1 MLLVLAR
8 ILVALAAVALAV
20 VTVLLATNRQSGLR
34 LIGHRV
40 EMLPQAMLVRYG
52 GLMLL
57 AAVGAWLNLRD
68 FLLAVLIV
76 CAVIGFGDA
85 FIYRRAGWPFRLHL
99 IVGGLA
105 TLGALL
111 AFFAK
116 S

>member
-8 ILVALAAVALAV
+8 ICVGIAAAALAV

-34 LIGHRV
+34 LIGHSV

-52 GLMLL
+52 GLTLMAL
-57 AAVGAWLNLRD
+57 VGVWLNLPG
-68 FLLAVLIV
+68 FLLAVMIV

-85 FIYRRAGWPFRLHL
+85 FVYRREAYAFRLHL
-99 IVGGLA
+99 IAGGLA
-105 TLGALL
+105 TVGALL
-111 AFFAK
+111 ARFAQ